1 MHRHFEQ
8 LNHWSLYQHILQKQ
22 MQTPEMTTDDALITL
37 QALEKN
43 LHRQYLDDRLS
54 VLANQLT
61 HDASVKDEYS
71 QLLRERAQLI

>member
-1 MHRHFEQ
+1 
-8 LNHWSLYQHILQKQ
+8 
-22 MQTPEMTTDDALITL
+22 MQAPEMTTYDALMTV

-54 VLANQLT
+54 VLASQLA

-71 QLLRERAQLI
+71 QLLRERTQLI